1 MDSKYKQQSL
11 SKIFRKYI
19 SSLIPTK
26 QTNIFFMLFNGFDEA
41 INYLDF
47 KISSFKREN
56 NILTA
61 QDLTS
66 LRNLAAQMDLNQN

>member
-19 SSLIPTK
+19 SSLIPRK

-66 LRNLAAQMDLNQN
+66 LRNLAAKMDLNQN